1 MSQNKNISLE
11 TKLEKEKMI
20 IELLQEG
27 KTSRQIAETVHV
39 SFGDIGTI
47 RRRLIGTQE
56 EKDQLA
62 SYHLNTKSRSVC
74 THAFQLFSKGKSRV
88 EVAIKLNLPALDI
101 EKLSKDYWL
110 LKGLDRLPKI
120 YEDIKVNR
128 PAFFKLYHLVKEKKI
143 SNEDILTILK
153 HVAAFSRLEKTV
165 IDLEKQVDEL
175 VFQKGDKLGELE
187 SIKNKVA
194 ESSRQLSEIQKEIV
208 NRKFDL
214 QWLSDEIYK
223 KRSEL
228 QQLQAQL
235 HWYR

>member
-1 MSQNKNISLE
+1 M
-11 TKLEKEKMI
+11 
-20 IELLQEG
+20 
-27 KTSRQIAETVHV
+27 
-39 SFGDIGTI
+39 
-47 RRRLIGTQE
+47 
-56 EKDQLA
+56 
-62 SYHLNTKSRSVC
+62 
-74 THAFQLFSKGKSRV
+74 
-88 EVAIKLNLPALDI
+88 
-101 EKLSKDYWL
+101 
-110 LKGLDRLPKI
+110 
-120 YEDIKVNR
+120 
-128 PAFFKLYHLVKEKKI
+128 
-143 SNEDILTILK
+143 
-153 HVAAFSRLEKTV
+153 AAFSRLEKTV